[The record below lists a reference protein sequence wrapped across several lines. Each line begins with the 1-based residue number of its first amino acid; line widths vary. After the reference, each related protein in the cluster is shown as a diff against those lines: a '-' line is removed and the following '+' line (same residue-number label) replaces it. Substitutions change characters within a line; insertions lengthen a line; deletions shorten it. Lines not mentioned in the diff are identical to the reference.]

1 MKLIKDWKKF
11 TRVQKEAWNKWA
23 KLNRVV
29 LPNGNVDYVSGH
41 KACTLIAANRA
52 LFGWNF
58 PTSQTPDGYTP
69 LLPTPFLTNVDC
81 GAYTTGAGSLLLRTL
96 VQLNAEESNFLV
108 WATPPVTADVVNPA
122 PLFRFCK
129 AFAPTD
135 ADILANT
142 FLPNFAT
149 DYRAKVGSFNGP
161 GIEGLWDTPHFIWF
175 RIHECYGGQLGPA
188 TVFRTGIYVDA

>member
-1 MKLIKDWKKF
+1 MRLTKQWKTF
-11 TRVQKEAWNKWA
+11 TRDQKAAWNKWA
-23 KLNRVV
+23 KVNRVV
-29 LPNGNVDYVSGH
+29 LPDGNVDFVSGR
-41 KACTLIAANRA
+41 KACTLINANRA

-58 PTSQTPDGYTP
+58 PAAQTPEGYAP

-81 GAYTTGAGSLLLRTL
+81 GAYTTGAGELVLRSL

-108 WATPPVTADVVNPA
+108 WATPPVTGDVIDPG

-129 AFAPTD
+129 AFALMD
-135 ADILANT
+135 DVLVDT
-142 FLPNFAT
+142 FIPNFAS

-161 GIEGLWDTPHFIWF
+161 GLEGLWDTPHFIWF
-175 RIHECYGGQLGPA
+175 RIHECYAGQLGPA

>member
-1 MKLIKDWKKF
+1 MKLLKEWKRL
-11 TRVQKEAWNKWA
+11 TRDQKAAWNKWA

-29 LPNGNVDYVSGH
+29 LPNGNVDYVTGH

-52 LFGWNF
+52 LFGWTYPN
-58 PTSQTPDGYTP
+58 TQTPDGYTP
-69 LLPTPFLTNVDC
+69 LLPVPFLNNVDC
-81 GAYTTGAGSLLLRTL
+81 GAYTTGAGQLVLRTA

-108 WATPPVTADVVNPA
+108 WATPPVTADVVDPA

-129 AFAPTD
+129 AFAPQD
-135 ADILANT
+135 DILTNT
-142 FLPNFAT
+142 FIPNFAAE
-149 DYRAKVGSFNGP
+149 YRAKVASFNGP

-175 RIHECYGGQLGPA
+175 RIHECYCGQLGPA

>member
-23 KLNRVV
+23 KINRVV
-29 LPNGNVDYVSGH
+29 LPDGNVDYVTGH

-52 LFGWNF
+52 LFGWTF

-81 GAYTTGAGSLLLRTL
+81 GAYTSGPGTLVLRTA

-108 WATPPVTADVVNPA
+108 WATPPVTADVVDPA

-129 AFAPTD
+129 AFAPQD
-135 ADILANT
+135 DILVNT
-142 FLPNFAT
+142 FIPNFAA

-161 GIEGLWDTPHFIWF
+161 GIEGLWDTPHYIWF
-175 RIHECYGGQLGPA
+175 RIHECYAGQLGPA